1 MSLSTSWSLKSKEW
15 RCAVNSLICATSLFL
30 SGVYVFA
37 ASQESKSNPPPP
49 LSQSGATTNSKSA
62 PLQFS
67 VSKSKSAL
75 GVQMKSDSPQAIL
88 HELESFRQMG
98 SVLYIA
104 AHPDDENTELLA
116 YLARGR
122 NYRTAYLSLTRGD
135 GGQNVLGADLGA
147 KLGVA
152 RTQELLAARQ
162 IDGAQ
167 QFFSRAK
174 DYGFSKNYLETM
186 EVWDKQEVL
195 SDIVRVIRTFR
206 PDVLITRFSPS
217 PGGTHGHH
225 TTSAVLAMEAFK
237 IAGDAKAFPEQN
249 LEPWQPKRILW
260 NASIWQKDKI
270 TDQPVLK
277 VDATGNDPVS
287 GESFHSIAGA
297 SRAMHKTQGFDTFKM
312 PGGNGEKRLEQF
324 QLLDGAPVDKDI
336 MDGVDTSWHRVAG
349 GDVIEKL
356 VGDIIAHF
364 DIKDPSKSVGA
375 VLELRKE
382 LEKLK
387 AKNSNAILAEKS
399 ELLDRILRSCIG
411 LNVETTIANSEMVP
425 GETMK
430 MHVVASLDS
439 KLPADLQVR
448 WVDVQFPKLSGA
460 ERINKIDQTLD
471 QPRSID
477 ISKVLPGSTPLTQPY
492 WLTAE
497 GTPGMFHVDMPELIG
512 TSENSPAFPVIETFE
527 IAGQRM
533 AVHDEPLQ
541 VSTDA
546 LGNHIRRRL
555 DVIPPVSL
563 RFLSDVL
570 VMKPGVTRSVEVE
583 VRASRANS
591 KGSLE
596 LEMPSEWKV
605 DPSKQA
611 FDLKN
616 VGETGKFT
624 FTVTAPEKA
633 SSARITAS
641 ANIDG
646 ERYHNQR
653 QEVSYAHLPRQ
664 LLQPPAQM
672 SAVSFD
678 LATRGHTIGYLPGAG
693 DSLVENLQQMGYAVK
708 ILDDANLTAQDLEG
722 VDAVVL
728 GVRAFNVRNN
738 IDKAMPVLFSYVES
752 GGTVVVQYNR
762 HDKLKL
768 EKIAPYDL
776 HISNDRVTDEKAPVT
791 FLAPDSPILNTP
803 NKITNADFDGW
814 VQERGLY
821 FPNQWDEHF
830 TPILAFS
837 DKGELPHAGAL
848 LAAQYGKG
856 YYIYTGLGFFRQ
868 LPAGVPGAYRLFA
881 NMVSLGK

>member
-1 MSLSTSWSLKSKEW
+1 
-15 RCAVNSLICATSLFL
+15 
-30 SGVYVFA
+30 
-37 ASQESKSNPPPP
+37 
-49 LSQSGATTNSKSA
+49 
-62 PLQFS
+62 
-67 VSKSKSAL
+67 
-75 GVQMKSDSPQAIL
+75 MKSDSPQAIL
-88 HELESFRQMG
+88 HQLESFRQLG

-135 GGQNVLGADLGA
+135 GGQNVLGADLGV

-152 RTQELLAARQ
+152 RTQELFAARQ

-195 SDIVRVIRTFR
+195 SDIVRVIRVFR

-237 IAGDAKAFPEQN
+237 LAGDAKAFPEQN

-270 TDQPVLK
+270 TSEPVLK
-277 VDATGNDPVS
+277 IDATGNDPVS
-287 GESFHSIAGA
+287 GESFHSIAGE

-324 QLLDGAPVDKDI
+324 QLLDGAPVEKDI
-336 MDGVDTSWHRVAG
+336 MDGVDTSWHRVSG
-349 GDVIEKL
+349 GDDIEKSVSNIISNFDLNDPAKSAGSVL
-356 VGDIIAHF
+356 V
-364 DIKDPSKSVGA
+364 
-375 VLELRKE
+375 LRKR
-382 LEKLK
+382 LGDLIAK
-387 AKNSNAILAEKS
+387 AANSNCAVLAEKS
-399 ELLDRILRSCIG
+399 KLLDRILRSCIG
-411 LNVETTIANSEMVP
+411 LNVETTIANSEVVP

-430 MHVVASLDS
+430 MHVKASLQA
-439 KLPADLQVR
+439 KLPEDLIVK
-448 WVDVQFPKLSGA
+448 WIDVQFPKLSGA
-460 ERINKIDQTLD
+460 EHTEKVDQLLD
-471 QPRSID
+471 QPRSLD
-477 ISKVLPGSTPLTQPY
+477 ITRVLPPSAPLTQPY
-492 WLTAE
+492 WLTAD
-497 GTPGMFHVDMPELIG
+497 GTPGMFHVDEPELIG
-512 TSENSPAFPVIETFE
+512 TSENSPAFPVCQTFK
-527 IAGQRM
+527 IADQTL
-533 AVHDEPLQ
+533 VVQDEPLQ
-541 VSTDA
+541 VSTDS

-555 DVIPPVSL
+555 DVIPPVSM
-563 RFLSDVL
+563 RFLSDVI
-570 VMKPGVTRSVEVE
+570 VMTPARSRSVELE

-591 KGSLE
+591 KGTLE
-596 LEMPSEWKV
+596 LEGPADWKIE
-605 DPSKQA
+605 PSKHNFNLSA
-611 FDLKN
+611 

-624 FTVTAPEKA
+624 FTVTAPNKA
-633 SSARITAS
+633 SAARITAS

-664 LLQPPAQM
+664 LLQPPAEM
-672 SAVSFD
+672 SAVCFD

-693 DSLVENLQQMGYAVK
+693 DTLAENLQQMGYAVK
-708 ILDDANLTAQDLEG
+708 ILDDASLTAKDLEG
-722 VDAVVL
+722 IDAVVL

-738 IDKAMPVLFSYVES
+738 IEKAMPALFAYVEN

-762 HDKLKL
+762 HDKLKV

-791 FLAPDSPILNTP
+791 FLAPESPILNTP
-803 NKITNADFDGW
+803 NKITSADFDGW

-837 DKGELPHAGAL
+837 DKGERPHAGAL
-848 LAAQYGKG
+848 LAARYGKG